1 MDSARTRKTVQLTA
15 AAVALGLIAAGCGSD
30 DSKSSSPTS
39 AGESSA
45 TTSAVAS
52 DTSTETSAAPASK
65 DYTTLL
71 MKPEDIPA
79 TPDGPFVA
87 VDEAKV
93 STTPPP
99 TDVSRN
105 YKSGPNVINASVVIN
120 GSTAE
125 AATWLGGVLA
135 SLPTHQTGT
144 PVPLPSVAP
153 DATLTTGTDPENKHA
168 SSALLFSVDNYTS
181 MILFVS
187 PDGDLNPVP
196 QDYVESV
203 GKAQVAAIQAAAP
216 ALK

>member
-1 MDSARTRKTVQLTA
+1 MDSARRIIPVTA
-15 AAVALGLIAAGCGSD
+15 AALALGLIVAGCGSD
-30 DSKSSSPTS
+30 DAKSSSSTS
-39 AGESSA
+39 ASATSA
-45 TTSAVAS
+45 TTSAAAS
-52 DTSTETSAAPASK
+52 GTSTETSAAPASK

-71 MKPEDIPA
+71 MTPEDIPA

-87 VDEAKV
+87 ADEAKI

-99 TDVSRN
+99 TDVSRT
-105 YKSGPNVINASVVIN
+105 YTSGPNVINASVVIN
-120 GSTAE
+120 GSAAE

-135 SLPTHQTGT
+135 SLPNHQTGT
-144 PVPLPSVAP
+144 PVPVPAVAP

-168 SSALLFSVDNYTS
+168 SSALLFTVDNYSS

-196 QDYVESV
+196 QEYVESV

>member
-1 MDSARTRKTVQLTA
+1 MKSARSIVPVTA
-15 AAVALGLIAAGCGSD
+15 AALALGLVVAGCGKD
-30 DSKSSSPTS
+30 DSKSESSSASSTS
-39 AGESSA
+39 A
-45 TTSAVAS
+45 TSAAAS
-52 DTSTETSAAPASK
+52 ATSTETSAAPASK

-71 MKPEDIPA
+71 MKPEDIPP

-87 VDEAKV
+87 AEDPKL

-99 TDVSRN
+99 TDVSRI
-105 YKSGPNVINASVVIN
+105 YTSGPNVINASVVIN
-120 GSTAE
+120 DSAAA
-125 AATWLGGVLA
+125 AATWLGGVAA

-144 PVPLPSVAP
+144 PVPVPSVTP
-153 DATLTTGTDPENKHA
+153 DAMLTTGTDPENKHA
-168 SSALLFSVDNYTS
+168 SSALLFTVDNYSS

-187 PDGDLNPVP
+187 PDGDLTPVP

>member
-1 MDSARTRKTVQLTA
+1 MDSARARKTVQLTA
-15 AAVALGLIAAGCGSD
+15 AAVALGLVVAGCGSD
-30 DSKSSSPTS
+30 DSKSSSSSTS
-39 AGESSA
+39 SSSTS

-52 DTSTETSAAPASK
+52 ATSTETSAAPAAK

-71 MKPEDIPA
+71 IKPEDIPA

-105 YKSGPNVINASVVIN
+105 FKSGPNVINASVVIN
-120 GSTAE
+120 GSAAE
-125 AATWLGGVLA
+125 AATWLGGVAA

-144 PVPLPSVAP
+144 PVPVPSVTP

-168 SSALLFSVDNYTS
+168 SSALLFTVDNYSS

-216 ALK
+216 GLK